1 MTLISCHAKTGFA
14 NCYVVG
20 PDGGGPAA
28 IIDPGHFDA
37 ALLERVERA
46 GLEIAAVLLT
56 HSHPGHS
63 GGVGT
68 VLSIYRARVY
78 GHGGVGEPGLSGCAA
93 VDQALREGQTVAVG
107 GLQFEVSELPGHAGD
122 CLAFRIGDLLFTGD
136 ALLAGAIGSTLTPAA
151 RATLIAALRA
161 RVLCLPDR
169 VTILPGHGPPTTV
182 QVERAFNPA
191 LRARG

>member
-1 MTLISCHAKTGFA
+1 MTLISCHAKAGFA

-56 HSHPGHS
+56 HSHAAHR

-78 GHGGVGEPGLSGCAA
+78 GHGGGAA
-93 VDQALREGQTVAVG
+93 VQALREGQTVAVG
-107 GLQFEVSELPGHAGD
+107 ELRFEVSELPCHAGD
-122 CLAFRIGDLLFTGD
+122 CLAFRTGDLLFTGD
-136 ALLAGAIGSTLTPAA
+136 ALLAGAIGSTPTPAA

-191 LRARG
+191 LRPHA